1 MFNSY
6 VSLPGRVYHTAVA
19 SLDLCGAS
27 ARIGPTSWMTMSISL
42 SMSIDVMYELPL
54 NILNKWK
61 TTTIVINYI
70 YNDI

>member
-6 VSLPGRVYHTAVA
+6 VSLPGRVYHTAVG

-42 SMSIDVMYELPL
+42 SMSIDVYRCH
-54 NILNKWK
+54 
-61 TTTIVINYI
+61 V
-70 YNDI
+70 